1 MTWKPLLEFRREGMA
16 EVLVH
21 GAVAWADADG
31 PLHTFGG
38 DPVIFGRSL
47 MKPFQIAPFA
57 DELVDT
63 LGEEGIALACASHN
77 AQPEH
82 LAVLSRMRDA
92 ALTRAMAQPPSLP
105 LVPQPGRKPKPSPLL
120 HPCSGKHAALLQ
132 ACRRRGW
139 ETANYTSASHPLHA
153 AYLEGLK
160 QRLGR
165 RWRPGPLARDG
176 CGLPTMAFRLSR
188 LAQLFASLARENKK
202 SVVWR
207 AMTRHPVLVGG
218 TGRLDTDIIAAARG
232 KVVAKEGADGLLA
245 MGFRHRNH
253 PNGLGVVVKIAHGW
267 APAQTR
273 FVASRVLASLGMKLE
288 APPAPEGQTVFLPE
302 GSVPR

>member
-1 MTWKPLLEFRREGMA
+1 MTWKPLLELRREGLP

-38 DPVIFGRSL
+38 DPVVFGRSL
-47 MKPFQIAPFA
+47 MKPFQVAPFA

-63 LGEEGIALACASHN
+63 LGEDGIALACASHN

-82 LAVLSRMRDA
+82 LAVLATMRDA
-92 ALTRAMAQPPSLP
+92 ALTRAMQQPASLP
-105 LVPQPGRKPKPSPLL
+105 LVPPKRKPKPSPLL

-153 AYLEGLK
+153 AYVEGLK
-160 QRLGR
+160 HRLGA
-165 RWRPGPLARDG
+165 RWRPGTIARDG
-176 CGLPTMAFRLSR
+176 CGLPTIALRLTR
-188 LAQLFASLARENKK
+188 LAQLFASLSRENRR

-207 AMTRHPVLVGG
+207 AMTSHPFLVGG
-218 TGRLDTDIIAAARG
+218 TGRLDTDVIACGRSKA
-232 KVVAKEGADGLLA
+232 VAKEGADGLLA
-245 MGFRHRNH
+245 MGVLHRAY

-273 FVASRVLASLGMKLE
+273 VVASRVLESVGVKLE
-288 APPAPEGQTVFLPE
+288 APPAPDGQTVFLPE
-302 GSVPR
+302 GLMPP